1 MMTLVALKARWN
13 LGAFSRNMSVFE
25 TMHTESLLAQ
35 LHHFL
40 VRMQRC
46 EDVALFRFV
55 EAVAHQASRRGL
67 GQRRGV
73 GDLIGERPRLLTR
86 TLRGVRRLRRRL
98 DGGNTGGGGVGCRT

>member
-1 MMTLVALKARWN
+1 MTLVALKARWN
-13 LGAFSRNMSVFE
+13 LGAFSRDVSMLE
-25 TMHTESLLAQ
+25 TMHTKSLFAQ
-35 LHHFL
+35 LYHFL
-40 VRMQRC
+40 IRVQGS
-46 EDVALFRFV
+46 ENVALFSFV
-55 EAVAHQASRRGL
+55 EAVAHRASRRGL